1 MTAPQA
7 LQMKG
12 HSRYVAGVYPH
23 DVHINKSVFGLM
35 IVGVSDLAEEVD
47 VEVVLAVVEGKA
59 LDVIT
64 HSGR

>member
-1 MTAPQA
+1 MWLAYTRMTFTSISQ
-7 LQMKG
+7 G
-12 HSRYVAGVYPH
+12 
-23 DVHINKSVFGLM
+23 FGLL

-64 HSGR
+64 HGGR